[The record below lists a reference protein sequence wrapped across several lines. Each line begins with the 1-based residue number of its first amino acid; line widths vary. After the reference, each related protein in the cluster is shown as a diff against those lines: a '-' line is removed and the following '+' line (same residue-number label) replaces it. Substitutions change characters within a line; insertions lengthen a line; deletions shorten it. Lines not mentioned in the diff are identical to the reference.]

1 MGGLQAD
8 LWSVGVIL
16 YELLVGH
23 TPFDGG
29 NHVQL
34 LRNIERSEARVPDR
48 VAVGLSTCCVR
59 LIYQLL
65 KRNPIERISFQVGAL
80 DCLKAQLSLNFPL
93 IFSSWLCAVSFW
105 LCGESS
111 GALSL
116 LWLYWCQ
123 AGRGCQII
131 GLQC

>member
-1 MGGLQAD
+1 MRSQAD

-48 VAVGLSTCCVR
+48 VAAGLSPCCVQ

-65 KRNPIERISFQVGAL
+65 KRNPIERISFQVRRRIVLCFRVYLQSASCKVGA
-80 DCLKAQLSLNFPL
+80 A
-93 IFSSWLCAVSFW
+93 AV
-105 LCGESS
+105 
-111 GALSL
+111 L
-116 LWLYWCQ
+116 LFFFV
-123 AGRGCQII
+123 I
-131 GLQC
+131 GLTVQGSV

>member
-1 MGGLQAD
+1 MRLQAD

-48 VAVGLSTCCVR
+48 VAAGLSPCCVQ

-65 KRNPIERISFQVGAL
+65 KRNPIERISFQVRRPILLPHGARSPADL
-80 DCLKAQLSLNFPL
+80 QSISPR
-93 IFSSWLCAVSFW
+93 SEAVVW
-105 LCGESS
+105 Y
-111 GALSL
+111 L
-116 LWLYWCQ
+116 LQ
-123 AGRGCQII
+123 ASQSRVQGSVWHPAMR
-131 GLQC
+131 

>member
-1 MGGLQAD
+1 VVQAD

-34 LRNIERSEARVPDR
+34 LRNIETNEASIPNR
-48 VAVGLSTCCVR
+48 VAASLSTCCVR

-65 KRNPIERISFQVGAL
+65 KRSPIERISFQVGFFHHAT
-80 DCLKAQLSLNFPL
+80 
-93 IFSSWLCAVSFW
+93 LCAHHSAD
-105 LCGESS
+105 SS
-111 GALSL
+111 SL
-116 LWLYWCQ
+116 LYTLEKPALLPAWSVN
-123 AGRGCQII
+123 
-131 GLQC
+131 